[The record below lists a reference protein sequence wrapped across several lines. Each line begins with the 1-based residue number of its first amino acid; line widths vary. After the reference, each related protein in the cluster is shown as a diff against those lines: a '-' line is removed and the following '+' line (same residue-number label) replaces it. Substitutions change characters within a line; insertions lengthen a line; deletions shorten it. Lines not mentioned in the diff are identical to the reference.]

1 MISPVPLA
9 PEIDLAGELRLG
21 SMRLA
26 RRLRVERGSD
36 DLTLSQLAAL
46 GSLELHGELTV
57 GELAHIE
64 RVKPPSMTRIANSLF
79 DAGLLV
85 RRPHDTDG
93 RQVVVDLTDAARE
106 LLIDNRRR
114 RTAWLAMRLAE
125 LTPDEREVLRHAAPL
140 LNRLA
145 LS

>member
-1 MISPVPLA
+1 MPLA
-9 PEIDLAGELRLG
+9 PEVDLAGELRLG

-46 GSLELHGELTV
+46 GSLELHGECTV

-64 RVKPPSMTRIANSLF
+64 RVKPPSMTRIVNSLVE
-79 DAGLLV
+79 AGLMT
-85 RRPHDTDG
+85 RRPHAVDG
-93 RQVVVDLTDAARE
+93 RQVVVDLTDTARE
-106 LLIDNRRR
+106 LLIENRRR
-114 RTAWLAMRLAE
+114 RTAWLALRLAE
-125 LTPDEREVLRHAAPL
+125 LTPDERELLRHAAPL

-145 LS
+145 SS

>member
-1 MISPVPLA
+1 VPLA

-26 RRLRVERGSD
+26 RRLRVERGST

-64 RVKPPSMTRIANSLF
+64 RVKPPSMTRITNSLA

-85 RRPHDTDG
+85 RRPHDVDG

-114 RTAWLAMRLAE
+114 RTAWLAIRLAE
-125 LTPDEREVLRHAAPL
+125 LTPDEREVLRDAAPL

>member
-1 MISPVPLA
+1 VPLA
-9 PEIDLAGELRLG
+9 PEVDLAGELRVG

-26 RRLRVERGSD
+26 RRLRTERGSD

-46 GSLELHGELTV
+46 GSLELHGECTV

-64 RVKPPSMTRIANSLF
+64 RVKPPSMTRIVNSLVE
-79 DAGLLV
+79 AGLMV
-85 RRPHDTDG
+85 RRPHDVDG
-93 RQVVVDLTDAARE
+93 RQVMVALTDTARE

-114 RTAWLAMRLAE
+114 RTAWLALRLAE
-125 LTPDEREVLRHAAPL
+125 LTADERELLRQSAPL

-145 LS
+145 SS

>member
-1 MISPVPLA
+1 MPLA
-9 PEIDLAGELRLG
+9 PEVDLAGELRVG

-46 GSLELHGELTV
+46 GSLELHGECTV

-64 RVKPPSMTRIANSLF
+64 RVKPPSMTRIVNSLVE
-79 DAGLLV
+79 ARLMV
-85 RRPHDTDG
+85 RRPHDVDG
-93 RQVVVDLTDAARE
+93 RQVMVGLTDTARE

-114 RTAWLAMRLAE
+114 RTAWLALRLAE
-125 LTPDEREVLRHAAPL
+125 LTADERELLRQSAPL

-145 LS
+145 SA

>member
-1 MISPVPLA
+1 M
-9 PEIDLAGELRLG
+9 G

-26 RRLRVERGSD
+26 RRLRTERSSD

-46 GSLELHGELTV
+46 GSLELHGECTV

-64 RVKPPSMTRIANSLF
+64 RVKPPSMTRIVNSLVE
-79 DAGLLV
+79 AGLMV
-85 RRPHDTDG
+85 RRPHDVDG
-93 RQVVVDLTDAARE
+93 RQVMVGLTDTARE

-114 RTAWLAMRLAE
+114 RTAWLALRLAE
-125 LTPDEREVLRHAAPL
+125 LTADERELLRQSAPL

-145 LS
+145 SA

>member
-1 MISPVPLA
+1 MPLA
-9 PEIDLAGELRLG
+9 PEVDLAGELRVG

-26 RRLRVERGSD
+26 RRLRAERGSD

-46 GSLELHGELTV
+46 GSLELHGECTV

-64 RVKPPSMTRIANSLF
+64 RVKPPSMTRIVNSLVE
-79 DAGLLV
+79 AGLMV
-85 RRPHDTDG
+85 RRPHDVDG
-93 RQVVVDLTDAARE
+93 RQVMVDLTDTARE

-114 RTAWLAMRLAE
+114 RTAWLALRLAE
-125 LTPDEREVLRHAAPL
+125 LTADERELLRQSAPL

-145 LS
+145 SS

>member
-1 MISPVPLA
+1 MPLA
-9 PEIDLAGELRLG
+9 PEVDLAGELRVG

-26 RRLRVERGSD
+26 RRLRTERGSD

-46 GSLELHGELTV
+46 GSLELHGECTV

-64 RVKPPSMTRIANSLF
+64 RVKPPSMTRIVNSLVE
-79 DAGLLV
+79 AGLMV
-85 RRPHDTDG
+85 RRPHDVDG
-93 RQVVVDLTDAARE
+93 RQVMVALTDTARE

-114 RTAWLAMRLAE
+114 RTAWLALRLAE
-125 LTPDEREVLRHAAPL
+125 LTADERELLRQSAPL

-145 LS
+145 SA

>member
-1 MISPVPLA
+1 M
-9 PEIDLAGELRLG
+9 G

-26 RRLRVERGSD
+26 RRLRTERGSD

-46 GSLELHGELTV
+46 GSLELHGECTV

-64 RVKPPSMTRIANSLF
+64 RVKPPSMTRIVNSLVE
-79 DAGLLV
+79 AGLMV
-85 RRPHDTDG
+85 RRPHDVDG
-93 RQVVVDLTDAARE
+93 RQVMVGLTDTARE

-114 RTAWLAMRLAE
+114 RTAWLALRLAE
-125 LTPDEREVLRHAAPL
+125 LTADERELLRQSAPL

-145 LS
+145 SA